1 MIAFAWATWIYRLV
15 LFLGIALVVY
25 HLFFKLLGVF
35 LFVVEIAWFI
45 WRPMRSELQVWY
57 ERRQDIARRRRSW
70 ASALVLLAV
79 VGLAFAPWPG
89 RVTASALLRPAE
101 TWPVYAPAGARL
113 DQLHFQEGDRV
124 PKGAVI
130 ARLHVPDLQTRRV
143 AMEARVERLRW
154 QAAVSGFDNETK
166 AKMLVSEDSLS
177 TARAELA
184 SLETELLNYA
194 PTAPFEGRLHNIDP
208 DLKPGQW
215 LARKERI
222 ALLVLEGSPWVV
234 ETWLDEQSVQRIE
247 VGDTGLFITDGAD
260 VRAQELR
267 VTAIDQDASRVLPRA
282 ELAAHLGGHVIT
294 REKGEQLVPERAI
307 YRVTLA
313 LQRADSGGEA
323 ALPAGLTGQ
332 SWRGQITIRSRG
344 EAPAWRYLR
353 QAGAV
358 LAHEMEF

>member
-1 MIAFAWATWIYRLV
+1 MIAFAWATWAYRLV

-35 LFVVEIAWFI
+35 LFAVEIAWFI
-45 WRPMRSELQVWY
+45 WRPVRSELRAWY
-57 ERRQDIARRRRSW
+57 ERRQDIAGRRRSW
-70 ASALVLLAV
+70 GSALALLLLL
-79 VGLAFAPWPG
+79 GLAFVPWPG

-113 DQLHFQEGDRV
+113 DHLLFQEGERV

-130 ARLHVPDLQTRRV
+130 ARLHVPDLQTRRI
-143 AMEARVERLRW
+143 ATEARVERLRW
-154 QAAVSGFDNETK
+154 QAAVSGFDAQTRPG
-166 AKMLVSEDSLS
+166 MLVTEDSLS

-184 SLETELLNYA
+184 SLDTELQNYT
-194 PTAPFEGRLHNIDP
+194 PTAPFNGRLHNLDP

-234 ETWLDEQSVQRIE
+234 ETWLDEQSVQRIA
-247 VGDTGLFITDGAD
+247 VGDTGLFITDGGHGQ
-260 VRAQELR
+260 AQQLT
-267 VTAIDQDASRVLPRA
+267 VSAIDQDASRVLPRA
-282 ELAAHLGGHVIT
+282 ELAAHLGGHVLT
-294 REKGEQLVPERAI
+294 REKAGQLVPERAI
-307 YRVTLA
+307 YRVTLT
-313 LQRADSGGEA
+313 LQAGAD
-323 ALPAGLTGQ
+323 GLGHPPEPLAGQ
-332 SWRGQITIRSRG
+332 SWRGQITIRTRA

-358 LAHEMEF
+358 LAQELEF